1 MWQFQIHDTATGQ
14 LLDRVN
20 PASGSWTRRM
30 SGEGS
35 GSHTFKLSDAD
46 YSRDVWRDLLKT
58 WDRTLVVCWAYP
70 GVIGPIYAGI
80 ITGTTYDP
88 ASGTVTVNHSGIR
101 DLLKAR
107 LTFANGNYSQ
117 GGLWVQNKS
126 PWGAFRQILRRGTL
140 NEGRALPFDLSF
152 VPDGSGD
159 INLGWARSQVAT
171 ISDCI
176 TDLEALGYETDFVP
190 QFMNDH
196 QFSWAPTIGPRLEGP
211 TVEMTM
217 TVPDSPMSGVKVVID
232 GAERNTS
239 VFASGNGSG
248 EDMVVG
254 WWPAGAPSGSIAL
267 ERTTQAK
274 RQQESLTDVAQAARS
289 LHATDTVQ
297 WSFQVDVFDSDFT
310 PASFVPT
317 NRVRVHTWGDPWL
330 ADQVRTLRVIAL
342 AGDMTFKLKPEVQ

>member
-46 YSRDVWRDLLKT
+46 YPRSTWRDLLKT

-80 ITGTTYDP
+80 ITDTTYDY
-88 ASGTVTVNHSGIR
+88 ASGTVTVNHSNIR
-101 DLLKAR
+101 SLLDAR
-107 LTFANGNYSQ
+107 LTFPNSHYSSGDLTING
-117 GGLWVQNKS
+117 KS
-126 PWGAFRQILRRGTL
+126 PWGALRAILERATTDVGRG
-140 NEGRALPFDLSF
+140 LPFDYSF
-152 VPDGSGD
+152 LPDTSGGVE
-159 INLGWARSQVAT
+159 LAWTAPQVAT

-176 TDLEALGYETDFVP
+176 ADLEALGYETNFVP

-196 QFSWAPTIGPRLEGP
+196 QFSWAPTIGSRLEGP
-211 TVEMTM
+211 TVEATL
-217 TVPDSPMSGVKVVID
+217 TAEESPFSDVSVKID
-232 GAERNTS
+232 GTDRATS

-248 EDMVVG
+248 EDMIVG
-254 WWPAGAPSGSIAL
+254 WAPSGVPVGPVAL

-274 RQQESLTDVAQAARS
+274 RQQDSLSGVAAAELA
-289 LHATDTVQ
+289 LHSSDTVQ
-297 WSFQVDVFDSDFT
+297 WSFSVDINGDLFT
-310 PASFVPT
+310 AASFVPT
-317 NRVRVHTWGDPWL
+317 NLVRVHTWGDPWL
-330 ADQVRTLRVIAL
+330 GNQVRELRVIAL
-342 AGDMTFKLKPEVQ
+342 SGDMTFRLKPEVQ